1 MNTPTTDSAAV
12 ELFTIPEAAEALR
25 VPEGWLR
32 KKVTAGSVPHSRL
45 GKHVRFTT
53 EHLRQIVVAGAV
65 EPATGAVVV
74 AHGLSPR
81 ARRVNPAV

>member
-1 MNTPTTDSAAV
+1 MNTHATDSVTV

-32 KKVTAGSVPHSRL
+32 KKVTAGSVPHTRL

-65 EPATGAVVV
+65 EPATGAAVA
-74 AHGLSPR
+74 AHGVSPR
-81 ARRVNPAV
+81 ARRVNPAI